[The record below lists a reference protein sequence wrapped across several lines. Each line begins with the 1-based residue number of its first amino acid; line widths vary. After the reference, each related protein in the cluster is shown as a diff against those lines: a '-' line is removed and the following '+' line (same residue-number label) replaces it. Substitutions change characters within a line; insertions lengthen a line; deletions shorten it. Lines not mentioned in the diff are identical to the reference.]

1 MSRKKSSIFK
11 QWLTTG
17 SVAFVASGGCSLP
30 FTQNL
35 AQSALIGL
43 ATLPG
48 VAVSRLVRSRQ
59 RQQQVHRQ
67 LARGKLRLNQ
77 MHYRG
82 EILNKQLRSRDKERQ
97 EIEIRVAQLQS
108 LAASLKARID
118 TDSQQYQQLEQQLA
132 ALTHHCQ
139 EQQTFATKLD
149 RKIQDKQALSLEVD
163 TEFNHLKLEVSQL
176 EAVKSQTVGSIDLF
190 KISLRNIQSEIER
203 CTETKQELEREIQQL
218 QRQELDNG
226 SLDRSLEQQELD
238 NGNLDRSL
246 EQQHQLIHE
255 LDSAITNRQHTH
267 QNLTVEIDRLEQIV
281 TARSTELADRDR
293 ELVAAQQQ
301 LTETELAIKSKQAT
315 LDELAAA
322 IVARNDE
329 LESSPEYLAERLH
342 QRELKTARLELSS
355 RQAELDNLEL
365 KIQAKRQEIDDIGV
379 EKILQIFEPQPPQV
393 SRDIDSIA
401 PSGTWHDKFIDN
413 PHLPVLQHIE
423 KHGTITEAEAS
434 IKLGNA
440 RSVRQFANKLE
451 EYTPDLPFS
460 IRVESSPKGN
470 RYLKETQN

>member
-59 RQQQVHRQ
+59 RQQQVNRQ

-77 MHYRG
+77 LHYRG

-118 TDSQQYQQLEQQLA
+118 TDNQQYQQLEQQLA

-149 RKIQDKQALSLEVD
+149 RKIQEKQALSLEIN
-163 TEFNHLKLEVSQL
+163 TEFNHLQLELSQL
-176 EAVKSQTVGSIDLF
+176 QAAKLQTVESIDRF
-190 KISLRNIQSEIER
+190 KISLRNIQSE
-203 CTETKQELEREIQQL
+203 
-218 QRQELDNG
+218 
-226 SLDRSLEQQELD
+226 
-238 NGNLDRSL
+238 
-246 EQQHQLIHE
+246 
-255 LDSAITNRQHTH
+255 
-267 QNLTVEIDRLEQIV
+267 
-281 TARSTELADRDR
+281 
-293 ELVAAQQQ
+293 
-301 LTETELAIKSKQAT
+301 TELAIAAKRST
-315 LDELAAA
+315 LDELTAALA
-322 IVARNDE
+322 ARNDE
-329 LESSPEYLAERLH
+329 VESSSEYLAERLQ
-342 QRELKTARLELSS
+342 QRELKIAQLELSS
-355 RQAELDNLEL
+355 RQAELDNLDL
-365 KIQAKRQEIDDIGV
+365 KIQAKRQEIDDIGL
-379 EKILQIFEPQPPQV
+379 EKILHIFEPQPPKV
-393 SRDIDSIA
+393 SRNIDSIA
-401 PSGTWHDKFIDN
+401 PSGTWHDKFINN

-451 EYTPDLPFS
+451 EYAPDLPFS

-470 RYLKETQN
+470 RYLKETQS

>member
-1 MSRKKSSIFK
+1 MSTKKYSIFK

-17 SVAFVASGGCSLP
+17 SVAFVVSGGCSLP

-48 VAVSRLVRSRQ
+48 VAISRLMRSRQ
-59 RQQQVHRQ
+59 RQQQVNRQ
-67 LARGKLRLNQ
+67 LARGKRRLNQ

-82 EILNKQLRSRDKERQ
+82 EILNNQLRSRDKERQ

-108 LAASLKARID
+108 LAGSLKARID
-118 TDSQQYQQLEQQLA
+118 TDRQQYQELEQQLA

-139 EQQTFATKLD
+139 EQQTFAAKLD
-149 RKIQDKQALSLEVD
+149 RKIQEKQALSLEVD
-163 TEFNHLKLEVSQL
+163 TEFNNLKLELSQL
-176 EAVKSQTVGSIDLF
+176 QAAKLQTVEAIDRF
-190 KISLRNIQSEIER
+190 KISLRNVQSEIER
-203 CTETKQELEREIQQL
+203 CTATKQELAIEIQQL
-218 QRQELDNG
+218 QQPQQLDNA
-226 SLDRSLEQQELD
+226 SLDRANE
-238 NGNLDRSL
+238 
-246 EQQHQLIHE
+246 QHQLIHE
-255 LDSAITNRQHTH
+255 LDTAITNRQHTH
-267 QNLTVEIDRLEQIV
+267 QNLLVEIDRLEQII
-281 TARSTELADRDR
+281 AERSTELADRDR
-293 ELVAAQQQ
+293 ELVAARQQ
-301 LTETELAIKSKQAT
+301 LTETELEIETKQAT

-322 IVARNDE
+322 IVDRKDE
-329 LESSPEYLAERLH
+329 LESSSEYLAERLH
-342 QRELKTARLELSS
+342 QRELKIAQLELSS

-379 EKILQIFEPQPPQV
+379 EKILQIFEPQPPSI

-401 PSGTWHDKFIDN
+401 GAGAWHDKFIDN

-470 RYLKETQN
+470 RYIKETQS